1 MPRKKSLK
9 LNNTGCIFCSEVDDY
24 PLLGPIIE
32 KNGFKFA
39 ASGLSQTNNEN
50 ESPDD
55 FIVGFA
61 VSSILNELRRGRS
74 LKCSVCRLPGACVG
88 CVVNTCHTTFHLPC
102 LIKAQGITIF
112 EGNFPSYCRRHA
124 NRQSFYLLFN
134 RCTSTWELP
143 GSSSS
148 EPEEQNPVQQHKTP
162 KESVTLPSSM
172 SHIPGWLTDYF
183 LSLAPEKRLP
193 VFEAWKHHTI
203 HGLCCP
209 LSWMH
214 RNCIAGFA
222 VSAALHYLK
231 CPYCANREIF
241 IRSIIDTGI
250 WVPDQ

>member
-1 MPRKKSLK
+1 MAYYYRHAFSK
-9 LNNTGCIFCSEVDDY
+9 
-24 PLLGPIIE
+24 
-32 KNGFKFA
+32 
-39 ASGLSQTNNEN
+39 
-50 ESPDD
+50 
-55 FIVGFA
+55 
-61 VSSILNELRRGRS
+61 
-74 LKCSVCRLPGACVG
+74 
-88 CVVNTCHTTFHLPC
+88 
-102 LIKAQGITIF
+102 
-112 EGNFPSYCRRHA
+112 YCRWIPHA
-124 NRQSFYLLFN
+124 HSFFISIDSVYWVSTVWWSFYLAPFSSFS
-134 RCTSTWELP
+134 TSTWELP

>member
-32 KNGFKFA
+32 KNGFKVHTNCIVSSNLWNTLLLKFA

-124 NRQSFYLLFN
+124 NRQVCLRLNILYSFFELYQDQNNLIGHSYLCFLFIGRPN
-134 RCTSTWELP
+134 Y
-143 GSSSS
+143 
-148 EPEEQNPVQQHKTP
+148 
-162 KESVTLPSSM
+162 
-172 SHIPGWLTDYF
+172 YF
-183 LSLAPEKRLP
+183 MFR
-193 VFEAWKHHTI
+193 I
-203 HGLCCP
+203 
-209 LSWMH
+209 
-214 RNCIAGFA
+214 
-222 VSAALHYLK
+222 
-231 CPYCANREIF
+231 
-241 IRSIIDTGI
+241 
-250 WVPDQ
+250 